1 MGPWLATW
9 AEEHFGEVAGL
20 RVISRQQW
28 TPELAEEIAY
38 AETVLFIDCAV
49 DAEAGAVRIV
59 QVAAR
64 PGERGVAAHHSD
76 AGGLL
81 RLADELYSA
90 RPRSSLLLTVGA
102 GSLEMREGFSETVEK
117 ALPEACALLK
127 DAVEKILHG

>member
-1 MGPWLATW
+1 MGPWLAHW
-9 AEEHFGEVAGL
+9 AEQEFEGTPGI
-20 RVISRQQW
+20 RVISRHQW

-59 QVAAR
+59 RVAASLD
-64 PGERGVAAHHSD
+64 ERGVAVHHSD

-81 RLADELYSA
+81 RLAEELYNA

-102 GSLEMREGFSETVEK
+102 GSLEMREGFSEAVEK
-117 ALPEACALLK
+117 ALPEACALLQG
-127 DAVEKILHG
+127 AVEEMLHD